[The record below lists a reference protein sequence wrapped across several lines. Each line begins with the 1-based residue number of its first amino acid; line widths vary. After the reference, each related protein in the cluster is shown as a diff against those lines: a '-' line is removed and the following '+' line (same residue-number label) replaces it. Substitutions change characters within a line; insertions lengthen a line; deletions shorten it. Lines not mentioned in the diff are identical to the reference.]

1 MDKEK
6 MLKQYLAIR
15 KQILDLSKYHMYK
28 PNVEPRKRRAGSPP
42 LPQEEK
48 CQIKKH
54 TSSLCQL
61 ADDHG
66 EYKSNS

>member
-28 PNVEPRKRRAGSPP
+28 PNVEPRKRRAG
-42 LPQEEK
+42 EEK

-54 TSSLCQL
+54 ASSLCQL